1 MIKMRL
7 TFVDTEEGNIELNN
21 SLNKIQDIFTVIQTS
36 KIYKGREIVSIA
48 IYI

>member
-21 SLNKIQDIFTVIQTS
+21 SLNKIQDVNVNIFLYKKW
-36 KIYKGREIVSIA
+36 KIIMYNN
-48 IYI
+48 